1 MCVCTAV
8 GMCSSTCILCT
19 AFRMSTRANVP
30 SLPYPLR
37 SLLGYHGRCT
47 YSPVLIPRAG
57 TSFVQCFAWSAKRGQ
72 MCLVCPT
79 PCAVRLGI
87 TGAEHTRP
95 CWYLCWYLFRTVLR
109 LVSRATYHLPG
120 LVLVL
125 VRPLRSLLGYHGRCT
140 YSPVLVPRAGT
151 SFVQCFTWSAKR
163 GQMCLV
169 FPTPCAVRLGI
180 TGAEHTRPCWYLCWY
195 LFQRG
200 QMCLVC
206 PTPCAVCLGITGA
219 EHTRPCWYLCW
230 YLFRTVLRLVSL
242 GNVSLARARTRTGT
256 PLAQFAWVSR
266 ALYILARVGTSCWY
280 LFCTVLHLVSQTR
293 ANVPS
298 FPYPLRSSLGYH
310 GG

>member
-37 SLLGYHGRCT
+37 RSLGYHGRCT
-47 YSPVLIPRAG
+47 YSPVLVPRAG

-109 LVSRATYHLPG
+109 LVSP
-120 LVLVL
+120 
-125 VRPLRSLLGYHGRCT
+125 
-140 YSPVLVPRAGT
+140 
-151 SFVQCFTWSAKR
+151 
-163 GQMCLV
+163 
-169 FPTPCAVRLGI
+169 
-180 TGAEHTRPCWYLCWY
+180 
-195 LFQRG
+195 
-200 QMCLVC
+200 
-206 PTPCAVCLGITGA
+206 
-219 EHTRPCWYLCW
+219 
-230 YLFRTVLRLVSL
+230 

-256 PLAQFAWVSR
+256 PLAQFA
-266 ALYILARVGTSCWY
+266 
-280 LFCTVLHLVSQTR
+280 
-293 ANVPS
+293 
-298 FPYPLRSSLGYH
+298 GYH
-310 GG
+310 GRCTYSPVLVPRAGTSLYSASLGQPNAGKCA